1 MLPCTTWSC
10 FYFSVMMLVLI
21 LEVLISQLVL
31 FFEIEWDN
39 PNFPAPCYVTPIA
52 NRDDYN

>member
-1 MLPCTTWSC
+1 MLPCTTWPC

-21 LEVLISQLVL
+21 LEVLILQLVL

-39 PNFPAPCYVTPIA
+39 HNFPALCYVTPIA